1 MHTVHLTATLSGEFS
16 LVGVCWVVSSGCA
29 VSSTIKKKIGAVFQ
43 FPVHGADRRR
53 VCGGGG
59 VWGGG

>member
-1 MHTVHLTATLSGEFS
+1 MLVRVVLS
-16 LVGVCWVVSSGCA
+16 LPPL
-29 VSSTIKKKIGAVFQ
+29 KKKIGAVFQ